1 MINVSL
7 DLNSSLFRTREFL
20 PPSGLGWAGS
30 PTPLIAR
37 FAGQSYQ
44 ADFDPR
50 ALVDPAIWSG
60 PAFHVD
66 GADGNDANSGVGAG
80 DGDFSAAKRSI
91 HSAFSA
97 GNATG
102 GAYRVLIKPG
112 EFEGSALTKN
122 GQVEPAFPV
131 AVLGWDG
138 PVNYRTGPFE
148 TQWTDA
154 GGTYSATVSSLNRV
168 FRTDVLTGN
177 GLYSELDLAPD
188 LATCQGTLNSWFDAG
203 GLVHVN
209 IGRAPEPRDIAVI
222 RNFNGA
228 RFLNHSDDLYLE
240 NIHIEGGITGALH
253 CDAPASRSIVGVSC
267 SFRYS
272 SPSNTALPLDAARVR
287 RTNGLVAFF
296 DCDAS
301 GGAKDGWSFHED
313 GNGPMHVLL
322 SNCSG
327 FENGAFGATSCNAF
341 TAHDT
346 VTAAVVGGRF
356 GYSRNGAEIH
366 VVQEARIW
374 IIGATATARDPDG
387 SSVGFKSSNS
397 TTMWLERTVADAA
410 GGAIS
415 NLDIEANGGTV
426 FTRDHLV
433 LAGTSSAYSGGSI
446 TAF

>member
-1 MINVSL
+1 MIGVSL
-7 DLNSSLFRTREFL
+7 ALKSNRLNTKDFL
-20 PPSGLGWAGS
+20 PPAGLGWAGT
-30 PTPLIAR
+30 PTPLKAR
-37 FAGQSYQ
+37 LAGQTYQ
-44 ADFDPR
+44 ADVDPR
-50 ALVDPAIWSG
+50 TLVDPAIWTG

-66 GADGNDANSGVGAG
+66 GTDGDDANSGAG
-80 DGDFSAAKRSI
+80 TSDGDFSAAKRSI
-91 HSAFSA
+91 HGAFSA

-112 EFEGSALTKN
+112 EFEGSAFTKN

-131 AVLGWDG
+131 AVIGWGG
-138 PVNYRTGPFE
+138 PVKYRTGPFE
-148 TQWTDA
+148 TQWADA
-154 GGTYSATVSSLNRV
+154 GGTYRAAVSSLNRV

-177 GLYSELDLAPD
+177 GLYTELDRVPD
-188 LATCQGTLNSWFDAG
+188 LTTCQGTLNTWFDEG

-209 IGRAPEPRDIAVI
+209 IGRAPASRDIAVI
-222 RNFNGA
+222 RKFNGA
-228 RFLNHSDDLYLE
+228 RFLNHSDDMYLE
-240 NIHIEGGITGALH
+240 NIHIEGGISGALH
-253 CDAPASRSIVGVSC
+253 CDASANRSIVGVSC

-272 SPSNTALPLDAARVR
+272 SPSNTAMPLDAVRVR

-296 DCDAS
+296 GCDAS

-327 FENGAFGATSCNAF
+327 YENGAFGAISCNAF

-346 VTAAVVGGRF
+346 VAAAVIGGRF
-356 GYSRNGAEIH
+356 GYSRNGAELH
-366 VVQEARIW
+366 VVQSARAW
-374 IIGATATARDPDG
+374 ILGATATARDPDG
-387 SSVGFKSSNS
+387 SSIGFKSSNS
-397 TTMWLERTVADAA
+397 TMMWLQRTVADAA
-410 GGAIS
+410 GGAVS

-426 FTRDHLV
+426 FTRDHLA